1 MRKRSSYKVNLL
13 YVIIHKNATHFLDIG
28 DFIHS
33 LFSKGSVIV
42 LFNFKIVSHL
52 LVNFAIVVY

>member
-33 LFSKGSVIV
+33 LLSKGSVIV
-42 LFNFKIVSHL
+42 LFNFHIAFHL
-52 LVNFAIVVY
+52 CLNFSIGVY